1 MNSMITVQLEIPEEW
16 ASELQD
22 QATLMEILSL
32 GIRER
37 RFEQALG
44 LYQKGVGSIG
54 YVAELVGLPERVLI
68 EEARRRG
75 VLPHYDERF
84 VEQDLTR

>member
-1 MNSMITVQLEIPEEW
+1 MDSMVTVQLEIPKEW

-68 EEARRRG
+68 EEARKRG
-75 VLPHYDERF
+75 VLPQYDDRF
-84 VEQDLTR
+84 IEQDLSR